1 MEIGY
6 GYKLVLA
13 AALGVI
19 VWQFISGFL
28 KGRRNYIDAKVD
40 RAVGR
45 LHDALRTLGVEV
57 VATRIDYSSKTVG
70 MLLLIR
76 GEPDYIGELTSR
88 VPLGDE
94 DNTYVAARA
103 IKEPLLSMGVNET
116 RGFNTKGDKVE
127 VSV

>member
-13 AALGVI
+13 AAIGVI
-19 VWQFISGFL
+19 IWQLVTGFT
-28 KGRRNYIDAKVD
+28 KNRRKYLDAKVD

-45 LHDALRTLGVEV
+45 LHDALRTLGVEIV
-57 VATRIDYSSKTVG
+57 VTRIDYSSKTVG

-76 GEPDYIGELTSR
+76 GEPDHIGELTTR

-103 IKEPLLSMGVNET
+103 IKESLLSMGINET
-116 RGFNTKGDKVE
+116 RDFNTKGDKVE